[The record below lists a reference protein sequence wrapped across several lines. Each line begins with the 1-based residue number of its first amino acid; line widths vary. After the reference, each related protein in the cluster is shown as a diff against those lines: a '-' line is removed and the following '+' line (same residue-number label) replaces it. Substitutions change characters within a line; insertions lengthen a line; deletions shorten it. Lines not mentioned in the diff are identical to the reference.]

1 MQGKSSNGMNGWLLV
16 YIIVSIPVLMF
27 YAAGLSGWFF
37 DYPLVLFVAIF
48 LLLAIPLAL
57 ILLKSPKAPRWNI
70 AMLWIATILL
80 TLRITYGILFQRVQ
94 DGLPRLSREELL
106 DAMPTLLA
114 IEIFTLVWAIIWT
127 KYFRKSV

>member
-1 MQGKSSNGMNGWLLV
+1 MQGKSSKGMNGWLLV
-16 YIIVSIPVLMF
+16 YIIGSIPVLLF

-37 DYPLVLFVAIF
+37 DYPLVLFGAIF

-57 ILLKSPKAPRWNI
+57 IVLKSPKAPRWNI
-70 AMLWIATILL
+70 AMLWIAAILL
-80 TLRITYGILFQRVQ
+80 TLRITYGVLFQRIQ
-94 DGLPRLSREELL
+94 EGQPRLNREELL

-114 IEIFTLVWAIIWT
+114 IEIFTLAWAIIWT

>member
-1 MQGKSSNGMNGWLLV
+1 MQGRNSNGMNDWLLV

-37 DYPLVLFVAIF
+37 DYPLALFVAIF

-94 DGLPRLSREELL
+94 EGLPRLSREELL
-106 DAMPTLLA
+106 DAMPTLLS